1 MITVELKFPS
11 GMFHA
16 THWGRNVNEGVPEW
30 PPSPYRLIRALY
42 DTWKRKRPEWQN
54 AQVEPL
60 LEALASEPPL
70 FSLPPAR
77 ASHTRSFLSENDR
90 DVTRRQ
96 LVFDAFVALSRESS
110 IIIHWPEAELSDTQ
124 KRDLDELFSVM
135 NYLGRSESWV
145 VAKLSQVTNA
155 AWNCVPVNDSDE
167 LHDIEIVQVACALP
181 RSDYVSKPFMVTA
194 SKKGKPTVLGWLD
207 ALAISASDVID
218 FKLSEPPAFQSVM
231 YLRPAN
237 CFDARQYHEAA
248 KYEPKVNGVL
258 YGIESKVLPPVTSTI
273 EVSERIRRK
282 LMGVHKRIV
291 GDPKKVSPKF
301 SGKDTDGKPLKG
313 HGHAYVMPLDMNRDG
328 LLDHLLI
335 SCKDS
340 FDLEELLALDRLRSI
355 WQAGGRPEIQL
366 VALEWGKMGEI
377 IGTKPN
383 TRLISA
389 TPFLPPR
396 HYRKGRGEFGEWLK
410 QEVAKAAEDHGLPK
424 PVHISIIPRLISSRR
439 EIRWL
444 EFRWLW
450 LRTDLPRT
458 CHRSCGSWSECTF
471 RFGAIRISIDIFDC
485 LDYAP

>member
-16 THWGRNVNEGVPEW
+16 TPWGRNVNEGVPEW
-30 PPSPYRLIRALY
+30 PPSPYRLLRALY
-42 DTWKRKRPEWQN
+42 DTWKRKRPEWQD

-110 IIIHWPEAELSDTQ
+110 IIIYWPKAELSDAQ

-145 VAKLSQVTNA
+145 AARLSQATDV
-155 AWNCVPVNDSDE
+155 AWNCIPVSDSNE
-167 LHDIEIVQVACALP
+167 LIDTEIVQVACSLP
-181 RSDYVSKPFMVTA
+181 KSDYASKPFIVQT

-207 ALAISASDVID
+207 ALAMSASDVLD

-231 YLRPAN
+231 YLRPAS
-237 CFDARQYHEAA
+237 CFDARQSYEAA

-282 LMGVHKRIV
+282 LMGIHKRIV
-291 GDPKKVSPKF
+291 GDPSRVSPKF

-313 HGHAYVMPLDMNRDG
+313 HRHAYVMPLDMNRDG

-335 SCKDS
+335 TCKDP
-340 FDLEELLALDRLRSI
+340 FDLEELLALDRLGSI
-355 WQAGGRPEIQL
+355 WQAGGRPDIQL
-366 VALEWGKMGEI
+366 VALQWGNMGEI
-377 IGTKPN
+377 EGTRPS
-383 TRLISA
+383 TRFVSA

-396 HYRKGRGEFGEWLK
+396 HYRKARGDFIEWLT
-410 QEVAKAAEDHGLPK
+410 QEVANEAENHGLPK
-424 PVHISIIPRLISSRR
+424 PVQINIISRLISSHRD
-439 EIRWL
+439 IRWL
-444 EFRWLW
+444 EFRRNRKDENAQIGYGFELIFPE
-450 LRTDLPRT
+450 LVIGPVAIGRDA
-458 CHRSCGSWSECTF
+458 H
-471 RFGAIRISIDIFDC
+471 FGLGLFV
-485 LDYAP
+485 PE

>member
-16 THWGRNVNEGVPEW
+16 TPWGRNVNEGVPEW
-30 PPSPYRLIRALY
+30 PPSPYRLVRALY
-42 DTWKRKRPEWQN
+42 DTWKRKRPEWQD
-54 AQVEPL
+54 ARVEPL
-60 LEALASEPPL
+60 LEALASEPPR

-96 LVFDAFVALSRESS
+96 LVFDAFVVLNKESS
-110 IIIHWPEAELSDTQ
+110 IIIHWPKTELSDTQ
-124 KRDLDELFSVM
+124 ERDLDELLSVM

-145 VAKLSQVTNA
+145 AAKLSHAADV
-155 AWNCVPVNDSDE
+155 AWNCVPVNDSNE
-167 LHDIEIVQVACALP
+167 LNDTEIVQVACSLP
-181 RSDYVSKPFMVTA
+181 KSAYASKPFMVQV
-194 SKKGKPTVLGWLD
+194 SKKGKPTTLGWLD
-207 ALAISASDVID
+207 ALAMSASDVLD
-218 FKLSEPPAFQSVM
+218 LKLSEPPAFQSVM
-231 YLRPAN
+231 YLRPAS
-237 CFDARQYHEAA
+237 CFDARQSPEAA

-282 LMGVHKRIV
+282 LMGIHKRVV
-291 GDPKKVSPKF
+291 GDPRRVSPKF
-301 SGKDTDGKPLKG
+301 SGKDNDGKPLKG
-313 HGHAYVMPLDMNRDG
+313 HRHAYIMPLDMNKDG

-335 SCKDS
+335 GCKDS

-355 WQAGGRPEIQL
+355 WQAGGRPDIQL

-377 IGTKPN
+377 IGTEPN
-383 TRLISA
+383 TRLVSA

-396 HYRKGRGEFGEWLK
+396 HYRKARGEFGEWLK

-424 PVHISIIPRLISSRR
+424 PVHISIMPRLISTRR

-444 EFRWLW
+444 EFRRNRKNENAQIGYGFELTFKEPVIAPVT
-450 LRTDLPRT
+450 LGMNAHFGL
-458 CHRSCGSWSECTF
+458 GLFVSE
-471 RFGAIRISIDIFDC
+471 
-485 LDYAP
+485 

>member
-16 THWGRNVNEGVPEW
+16 TPWGRNVNEGVPEW
-30 PPSPYRLIRALY
+30 PPSPYRLVRALN
-42 DTWKRKRPEWQN
+42 DTWKRKRPEWQD

-110 IIIHWPEAELSDTQ
+110 IIIHWPEAELSDAQ
-124 KRDLDELFSVM
+124 KRDLDELLSVM

-145 VAKLSQVTNA
+145 AARLSQVTDV

-167 LHDIEIVQVACALP
+167 LHDTEIVQVACALP
-181 RSDYVSKPFMVTA
+181 KSVYASKPFMVQA
-194 SKKGKPTVLGWLD
+194 SKKGKPTVIGWFD
-207 ALAISASDVID
+207 ALAMSASDVLD
-218 FKLSEPPAFQSVM
+218 YKLSEPPAFQSVM
-231 YLRPAN
+231 YLRPAS
-237 CFDARQYHEAA
+237 CFDDWQSHEAA

-282 LMGVHKRIV
+282 LMGIHKRIV
-291 GDPKKVSPKF
+291 GDPRRVSPKF

-313 HGHAYVMPLDMNRDG
+313 HRHAYVMPLDMNRDG

-335 SCKDS
+335 TCKDS

-396 HYRKGRGEFGEWLK
+396 HYRKGRGEFGEWLE
-410 QEVAKAAEDHGLPK
+410 QEVARAAEEHGLPK
-424 PVHISIIPRLISSRR
+424 PVHIAFMPRLVSSQR

-444 EFRWLW
+444 EFRRNRKNENAQIGYGFELTFQEPVIGPVT
-450 LRTDLPRT
+450 LGLNA
-458 CHRSCGSWSECTF
+458 HFGLGLFVSE
-471 RFGAIRISIDIFDC
+471 
-485 LDYAP
+485 

>member
-16 THWGRNVNEGVPEW
+16 TPWGRNVNEGVPEW
-30 PPSPYRLIRALY
+30 PPSPYRLVRALY
-42 DTWKRKRPEWQN
+42 DAWKRKRPEWQD

-110 IIIHWPEAELSDTQ
+110 IIIHWPEAELSDAQ
-124 KRDLDELFSVM
+124 KEDLDELFSVM

-145 VAKLSQVTNA
+145 AAKLSQDTNA
-155 AWNCVPVNDSDE
+155 TWNCVPVNDSDE
-167 LHDIEIVQVACALP
+167 LHDAEIVQVACSLP
-181 RSDYVSKPFMVTA
+181 RSNYASKPFMVPA
-194 SKKGKPTVLGWLD
+194 SKKGKPKVLGWLD
-207 ALAISASDVID
+207 ALAMSSSDVLD
-218 FKLSEPPAFQSVM
+218 FKLSEPPAFQFVM
-231 YLRPAN
+231 YLRPAS
-237 CFDARQYHEAA
+237 CFDAWQSHEAA

-258 YGIESKVLPPVTSTI
+258 YGIESKVLPPVTTTI

-282 LMGVHKRIV
+282 LMGIHKRIV
-291 GDPKKVSPKF
+291 GDPRRVSPKF

-313 HGHAYVMPLDMNRDG
+313 HRHAYIMPLDMNKDG

-335 SCKDS
+335 TCKDS
-340 FDLEELLALDRLRSI
+340 FNLEELLALDRLRSI
-355 WQAGGRPEIQL
+355 WQAGGRPKILL

-410 QEVAKAAEDHGLPK
+410 QEVARAAEDHGLPK
-424 PVHISIIPRLISSRR
+424 PVHIAIMPRLVSSRR

-444 EFRWLW
+444 EFRRNRKNENAQIGYGFELTFQEPVIG
-450 LRTDLPRT
+450 LVSLGRDAHFGL
-458 CHRSCGSWSECTF
+458 GLFVSE
-471 RFGAIRISIDIFDC
+471 
-485 LDYAP
+485 